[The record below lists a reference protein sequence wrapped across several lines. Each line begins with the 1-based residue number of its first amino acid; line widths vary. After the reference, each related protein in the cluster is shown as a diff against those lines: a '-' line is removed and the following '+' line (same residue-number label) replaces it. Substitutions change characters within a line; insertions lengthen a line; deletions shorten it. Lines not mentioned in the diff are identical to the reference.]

1 MGKVGQTGKSVRPRP
16 KLFQALGRSEPP
28 ARLHIAGEAFR
39 QAVLFKHDSWAAT
52 ALYEAEAAP
61 DRKAVVKFHRQQA
74 LVVLPMR
81 WAGRAMARHEAGMM
95 RRLGDVPHVP
105 KLAGPVTVD
114 GGDGTPLPYA
124 VARWYIPGHP
134 LAKGE
139 RVDDRFFPAFRTL
152 LDEIHRRGMAYV
164 DLHKR
169 ENVIVGDADGAAYL
183 VDFQIGVTLPR
194 WWPVGA
200 LLRVL
205 QRSDDYHLAKHWA
218 AHRPEQ
224 CGFTTADLQK
234 RIPWWIKAHRLV
246 ARPFRECRRRLLV
259 ALKVR
264 SGRGRVETEFLP
276 EDAVRAA
283 GEAASEPS
291 TRRAA

>member
-1 MGKVGQTGKSVRPRP
+1 MMDKVGQPGKTVRPRP
-16 KLFQALGRSEPP
+16 RLFQALGRSEPP
-28 ARLHIAGEAFR
+28 ARLHIGGEAFR

-52 ALYEAEAAP
+52 ALYEAEGDP
-61 DRKAVVKFHRQQA
+61 DRRAVVKFHRQQA

-95 RRLGDVPHVP
+95 RRLADVPHVP

-114 GGDGTPLPYA
+114 GGAPLPYA

-152 LDEIHRRGMAYV
+152 LGEIHRRGMAYV

-169 ENVIVGDADGAAYL
+169 ENVIVGEADGAAYL

-200 LLRVL
+200 ILRLL

-218 AHRPEQ
+218 AHRPDQ

-264 SGRGRVETEFLP
+264 SGRGRVETEYLP

-283 GEAASEPS
+283 SATVPEPP